1 MTVNETRDQGIG
13 CVHECMQYRLRVRAN
28 GADAFLGK
36 GQPLWSL
43 VRLCVCLFV
52 CASVSV
58 RICVRACM
66 CACVRDVRSDKPSRR
81 STESCASRSNIHGF

>member
-28 GADAFLGK
+28 AADAFLGK

-43 VRLCVCLFV
+43 VRLCVCV
-52 CASVSV
+52 CV
-58 RICVRACM
+58 CKCERAHL
-66 CACVRDVRSDKPSRR
+66 CACVHVCV
-81 STESCASRSNIHGF
+81 CA